1 MKIRFSISLK
11 LLLFILPLL
20 CIPIALVGYLSSRAS
35 VERVNRLVRHE
46 QMVKVKAR
54 AGEINDIFYYCRMD
68 LDTISRLPVIEDYFT
83 ARSFR
88 LAAEAE
94 FNYDNIVRLFKHFL
108 ARTPYY
114 YQIRYID
121 NLGEERIRV
130 RAGSAKEEKTTF
142 LDAPFFKDAR
152 QKGINGSSI
161 SPITYSPSRKGY
173 VIHWARS
180 ISSGWKEFAGVV
192 VIDLDYEKI
201 LQMVKKIHV
210 GERGYAF
217 LVDHQG
223 RNIAHPRFKP
233 YHFDLHNYP
242 DKSLNNL
249 VLQMMTGGS
258 RWKEY
263 TFNGDEKVA
272 AFAPIPTMGW
282 SLAVTIPIDEFRR
295 EAQAI
300 QTRVIQVVAITL
312 IFAVIG
318 VSVLSYYLLR
328 PVRNLV
334 VATHHVAN
342 GDLNQEIPIQ
352 SRDELGDL
360 TRSFNRMIKNLS
372 LIQNELVRSE
382 KLISL
387 GRLSAGVAHEIRNPL
402 NAMKGAIVYLQRRR
416 PEDSVIQEYTEL
428 VSEEIDRLNTFV
440 SEFLYFARQSLPK
453 KVPTDFNRLILSVQ
467 DLFSKQALEKNI
479 HFENHLDPL
488 LPPLPVDPHQME
500 QVLVNLLIN
509 AMDAMD
515 SGGVLSFSTG
525 FVGGEPLPGYQ
536 KFVRF
541 TVEDQGTGIS
551 KDHLKSVFDPFFSTK
566 ETGTGLGLP
575 LSLGIVESH
584 GGSIAIK
591 SEEGKGTVVLVDLA
605 VEFRTGAKEELF
617 EEEKD
622 TGS

>member
-1 MKIRFSISLK
+1 
-11 LLLFILPLL
+11 LL
-20 CIPIALVGYLSSRAS
+20 CIPVALVGYLSSRAS
-35 VERVNRLVRHE
+35 VEQVNRLVRDE

-88 LAAEAE
+88 LPAEAQ
-94 FNYDNIVRLFKHFL
+94 FNYDNIVRLFKNFL

-130 RAGSAKEEKTTF
+130 RAGSSKEGKTSF
-142 LDAPFFKDAR
+142 LGAPFFEDAR

-180 ISSGWKEFAGVV
+180 ISSGWKDFAGVV

-201 LQMVKKIHV
+201 LQMVREIHV

-217 LVDHQG
+217 LVDQQG
-223 RNIAHPRFKP
+223 RNIAHPLFKP
-233 YHFDLHNYP
+233 YHFDLNNYP
-242 DKSLNNL
+242 DKSLKNL

-258 RWKEY
+258 QWKEY
-263 TFNGDEKVA
+263 TFDGEKKVA

-282 SLAVTIPIDEFRR
+282 SLAVTIPSDEFRR
-295 EAQAI
+295 EARAI
-300 QTRVIQVVAITL
+300 QARVIQVVSITL
-312 IFAVIG
+312 VFAVIG

-334 VATHHVAN
+334 VATHRVAN

-360 TRSFNRMIKNLS
+360 TRSFNRMTKHLS

-402 NAMKGAIVYLQRRR
+402 NAMKGAIVYLQRKR
-416 PEDSVIQEYTEL
+416 PEDPIIQEYTEL

-440 SEFLYFARQSLPK
+440 SEFLYFARQSPPK
-453 KVPTDFNRLILSVQ
+453 KVPTDFNGLILSVQ
-467 DLFSKQALEKNI
+467 DLFSKQALKKGI
-479 HFENHLDPL
+479 HFENHLDSL
-488 LPPLPVDPHQME
+488 LPLLPVDPHQMD

-509 AMDAMD
+509 AMDAMT

-525 FVGGEPLPGYQ
+525 HVNGKPFPGSQ
-536 KFVRF
+536 KRVRF
-541 TVEDQGTGIS
+541 TLEDQGTGIS
-551 KDHLKSVFDPFFSTK
+551 NDHLKNVFDPFFSTK

-575 LSLGIVESH
+575 LSLGIVENH
-584 GGSIAIK
+584 GGSILIM
-591 SEEGKGTVVLVDLA
+591 SEEEKGTVVLV
-605 VEFRTGAKEELF
+605 ELPVKIDEKREKPF
-617 EEEKD
+617 EKEKD